1 MASRPDRVPV
11 SAAEHISGTVHPSV
25 VGVVFAPGPRRVL
38 ARVRGEIDM
47 EDGDGL
53 RGDLVS
59 ALESSRDGLDVDLS
73 AVTFCDTTGLHIL
86 LDLHRRAL
94 QAGKSLVLTALSR
107 PVARLLRLSGV
118 QHVLTVRS
126 WPTPAR
132 QESAP
137 VFREAAVPPDQIG
150 LGEVLAAT
158 ESAAPVR
165 SLDVV
170 ARNLR
175 DRFDARY
182 VSFLFVDIVG
192 RRLLRVH
199 DTAVEP
205 GRQPAEQVPLAGSSI
220 YDDVLRS
227 QELVVAEDGQDGQR
241 VLAPV
246 TNRGDTIGVLELFL
260 AQATPQVRAQVQDA
274 AHALA
279 YIIVTDRRFTD
290 LYHWGNRTGPVSLSA
305 EIQRQLLPSASCC
318 EAPEFTLAG
327 ALVPA
332 SDIAGDTYDYSL
344 DTHTLHLSIT
354 DAMGHDVSAS
364 LMATLLVNASR
375 GARRAGADL
384 AEQARQTHQALLD
397 HGQRSIA
404 TGQLLRIALDGTHAR
419 LINAGHPWP
428 YLMRAGTVTELQLA
442 VNMPFG
448 IPQQGAYQVQDLDL
462 RPGDRLLL
470 HTDGMQERDAV
481 VVDLPA
487 LLRKTEA
494 EHPREVVRTLVGAV
508 SDAYGDR
515 PPKDDA
521 TVLCLDWQG
530 PQSAASSSPPDRST
544 RR

>member
-1 MASRPDRVPV
+1 M
-11 SAAEHISGTVHPSV
+11 
-25 VGVVFAPGPRRVL
+25 
-38 ARVRGEIDM
+38 
-47 EDGDGL
+47 
-53 RGDLVS
+53 
-59 ALESSRDGLDVDLS
+59 
-73 AVTFCDTTGLHIL
+73 
-86 LDLHRRAL
+86 
-94 QAGKSLVLTALSR
+94 
-107 PVARLLRLSGV
+107 
-118 QHVLTVRS
+118 
-126 WPTPAR
+126 
-132 QESAP
+132 
-137 VFREAAVPPDQIG
+137 
-150 LGEVLAAT
+150 LAAA

-175 DRFDARY
+175 DRFDARS
-182 VSFLFVDIVG
+182 VSFLFIDVVG

-199 DTAVEP
+199 DTAAEP
-205 GRQPAEQVPLAGSSI
+205 GQLPAEQVPLAGSGV

-227 QELVVAEDGQDGQR
+227 QELVVATDGQSGHR

-260 AQATPQVRAQVQDA
+260 TQVTPEIGAQIQEA

-318 EAPEFTLAG
+318 EAAQFTLAG

-375 GARRAGADL
+375 GARRAGVGL

-397 HGQRSIA
+397 HGRHSIA
-404 TGQLLRIALDGTHAR
+404 TGQLLRIALDGTMAQ
-419 LINAGHPWP
+419 LVNAGHPWP
-428 YLMRAGTVTELQLA
+428 YLLRDGAVTELTLT

-448 IPQQGAYQVQDLDL
+448 IPSQGAYQVQELDL

-470 HTDGMQERDAV
+470 HTDGMQERDAE

-487 LLRKTEA
+487 LLRMTA
-494 EHPREVVRTLVGAV
+494 TEHPREVVRTLVGAV
-508 SDAYGDR
+508 TDAYRGR

-521 TVLCLDWQG
+521 TALCLDWHG
-530 PQSAASSSPPDRST
+530 PANTEGERFAPAT
-544 RR
+544 GW